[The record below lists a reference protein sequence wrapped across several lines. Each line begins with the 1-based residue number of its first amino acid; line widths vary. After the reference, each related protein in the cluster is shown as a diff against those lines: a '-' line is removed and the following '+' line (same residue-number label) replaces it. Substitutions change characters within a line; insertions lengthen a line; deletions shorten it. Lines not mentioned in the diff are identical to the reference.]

1 MEWSQE
7 NREERFSIS
16 NFPAMSAASLARFDA
31 WRRWG
36 RRRRPRPRRRRR
48 RREAAAAEQWLS
60 AGSHPGSSSA
70 RKIPSRADQK
80 FKKRMTR
87 DDGDGIIR
95 SASGV
100 LQRAGS
106 RWTFSNWE
114 QAGVEDRESSESF
127 VLVAKEAGGIRL
139 HAHWCSDRDSASVSK
154 SQEVCDGPV
163 DGCFDGAE
171 MDISGL
177 PWRKTAALES
187 EGFRWG
193 KKGASSESGGADEV
207 RAKLVEI
214 AALEG
219 MTAEMMAA
227 FVEGFYKI

>member
-1 MEWSQE
+1 
-7 NREERFSIS
+7 
-16 NFPAMSAASLARFDA
+16 MSAASLARFDA
-31 WRRWG
+31 YLEKMG
-36 RRRRPRPRRRRR
+36 AAEKATAAEEERR
-48 RREAAAAEQWLS
+48 RREAAAAERQD
-60 AGSHPGSSSA
+60 ARDRIQAIFGSEE
-70 RKIPSRADQK
+70 IPSRADA
-80 FKKRMTR
+80 RSSGVRDDVR

-139 HAHWCSDRDSASVSK
+139 HAHWRSDRDSASVSK

-171 MDISGL
+171 MDTSGL

-207 RAKLVEI
+207 RAKLAEI